1 MEWNFLPYFNLFV
14 REGLFVHSS
23 QQREERTVR
32 AAVFINPSV
41 TSCHL
46 PYILR
51 CKTQGRWVILT
62 LRSLQCDTPAYGAR
76 QGRSL
81 EVALYSFAMNK
92 SFLIQPPRP
101 AGTPPIFPY
110 GNTGGEDWKRHFMFW
125 HKDSF
130 VHFSSIVARHPAMP
144 RDTAGRRVKESI
156 WTTFWRFLF
165 ASWGSPYIP
174 PCRNGT
180 YRKSFSLYTDL

>member
-101 AGTPPIFPY
+101 AGTPPIFPN
-110 GNTGGEDWKRHFMFW
+110 GNTGGEDWKWCFSFGIRIALCTSPLFVWLRHTPQCYG
-125 HKDSF
+125 
-130 VHFSSIVARHPAMP
+130 VRQ
-144 RDTAGRRVKESI
+144 GRCLK
-156 WTTFWRFLF
+156 
-165 ASWGSPYIP
+165 
-174 PCRNGT
+174 
-180 YRKSFSLYTDL
+180 